1 MANAIAAA
9 PSVGVVTGPDCGTKY
24 DCNGSGGTAYAAGAI
39 KTASTAIAL
48 PNAASFT
55 ITPPPSWGT
64 QNRVSHRPLLIF
76 ADQPTRVGNDEIW
89 PRIAVHVADQY
100 EARAAGDA
108 IVDH

>member
-64 QNRVSHRPLLIF
+64 QNRVSHR
-76 ADQPTRVGNDEIW
+76 RVRW
-89 PRIAVHVADQY
+89 
-100 EARAAGDA
+100 ARLPPEVRRVLSSAGESGA
-108 IVDH
+108 YSQG